1 MQTDYLPTELSGETH
16 DYTVE
21 VINRFKGIDLIDK
34 VFEELWTEVYNIVQ
48 EAAIKT
54 IPMKRNAER
63 QNGYLRR
70 P

>member
-34 VFEELWTEVYNIVQ
+34 VFEELWTEVCNIVQ
-48 EAAIKT
+48 EAVIKK
-54 IPMKRNAER
+54 IPKKKTCKKGKM
-63 QNGYLRR
+63 LV
-70 P
+70 

>member
-54 IPMKRNAER
+54 IPMKRNAKR
-63 QNGYLRR
+63 QNGCLRR

>member
-34 VFEELWTEVYNIVQ
+34 VFEELWTEVCNIVQ

-54 IPMKRNAER
+54 IPMKRNAKR